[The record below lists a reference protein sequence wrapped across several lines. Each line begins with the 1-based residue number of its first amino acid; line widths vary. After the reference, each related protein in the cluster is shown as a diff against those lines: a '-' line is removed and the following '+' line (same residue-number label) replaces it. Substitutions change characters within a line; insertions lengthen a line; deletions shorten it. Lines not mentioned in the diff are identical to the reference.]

1 MRNGFCR
8 GLINGGPEIIS
19 GVASN
24 WNRKRF
30 KTNYSSNEKY
40 WICDKF
46 IVSKALKKYFNGVL
60 Q

>member
-1 MRNGFCR
+1 MRNGFFR
-8 GLINGGPEIIS
+8 ELINGGSGIIS

-30 KTNYSSNEKY
+30 KTNHSSNEKY
-40 WICDKF
+40 WISDKF